1 MTATTYVPT
10 TNVSKHFADDTI
22 NQLTSGFIANT
33 SKETLEAIL
42 ANLEDIVDMAK
53 YQVSQPDLVD
63 EDFDFIAGLET
74 EGYYLL
80 PDGEFDYG
88 NTQSSGTR
96 LVDVDPRVDKQDFKD
111 YLGVTIQAI
120 IDYLYK

>member
-1 MTATTYVPT
+1 MTTTTYVPT
-10 TNVSKHFADDTI
+10 TNVSNHFADDTI

-42 ANLEDIVDMAK
+42 SNLEDIVDMAK

-80 PDGEFDYG
+80 PGGEFDYG
-88 NTQSSGTR
+88 NTQSKGTR
-96 LVDVDPRVDKQDFKD
+96 LVDVDPRVDKEDFKD